1 MRRNI
6 EVKFQTESLEEGER
20 LADGI
25 GASFQ
30 AELTQIDTYYETSS
44 GRLKL
49 RQFPG
54 NPSQLIYYERP
65 DSESSRPSLYDVAE
79 ILDTENFL
87 KIAANIFRPEVVVR
101 KTRRVYLFGNTRIH
115 FDRVEDLGN
124 FIELETVRE
133 EAIPEKEAREEHEY
147 VLDSLGLSEKIPV
160 PRSYRELAMSPPT
173 LQKST

>member
-20 LADGI
+20 MADEI

-30 AELTQIDTYYETSS
+30 AELTQIDTYFETPS

-65 DSESSRPSLYDVAE
+65 DSERSRLSRYDVAE
-79 ILDTENFL
+79 IFDTENFL
-87 KIAANIFRPEVVVR
+87 KIAEKIFRTEAVVR
-101 KTRRVYLFGNTRIH
+101 KTRRLYLFGNTRIH

-124 FIELETVRE
+124 FIELETVLE
-133 EAIPEKEAREEHEY
+133 EVIPQEHAQEEHDY
-147 VLDSLGLSEKIPV
+147 VLDSLGLCEKIPV
-160 PRSYRELAMSPPT
+160 SRSYRELAMRPPA
-173 LQKST
+173 